1 MIECLVVGAGGF
13 VGAVLRYLVGLLD
26 MNPESGFPIKTF
38 IINIAGAF
46 LIGVVAALASREALN
61 PRTVLFLKVGI
72 CGGFTTFSSF
82 ALENHDLMMNGASGV
97 ALVHG
102 GEPGIGNSGG
112 VHRPAHVRRLGA
124 KNRKKSENNIPS
136 LMGMWYNDNNL

>member
-61 PRTVLFLKVGI
+61 PRTVLFLKV
-72 CGGFTTFSSF
+72 
-82 ALENHDLMMNGASGV
+82 
-97 ALVHG
+97 
-102 GEPGIGNSGG
+102 
-112 VHRPAHVRRLGA
+112 
-124 KNRKKSENNIPS
+124 
-136 LMGMWYNDNNL
+136 